1 MDELDHSSNFSAV
14 MKAKGKRSAPPPSQ
28 PSKKRKVTTS
38 LQPLSKKRQSD
49 VPRKEKFADRG
60 IIPIPVH
67 ENEEDAELSD
77 GDVDVLNEYGNAVSF
92 LDKLDHKGI
101 LRSKKE
107 TQRLHEA
114 EKPIR
119 RKVVEDDL
127 PPLDTD
133 DDAESWSSGM
143 DELSDVSEEV
153 LDSDAEM
160 PYESAP
166 RKPNSAW
173 EREEQTQIKRLPIKL
188 ADGKIKE
195 TGSKPVK
202 LKARELVE
210 EEESSE
216 DEQDEA
222 PKITR
227 VEDVSTGARF
237 GRASVADVLN
247 TKSRKAKVE
256 LAKDQIAGICQ
267 EILADPENSLG
278 LLRRLHSFSLKEI
291 STPGLT
297 EPIPNDLIIRKLAVL
312 SQLAIFKDII
322 PGYRIRA
329 LTDKEKAEKVSQ
341 MVSQT
346 REWEQGLVGVYQS
359 YLRALEVELKAQSEL
374 SEIALECMCTL
385 LTEVTHFNFRIN
397 LMTCVV
403 TRLSRKSWDKSSDR
417 CLDTLDQIFK
427 ADLTGEASLE
437 IVRLLNRMVKERR
450 FKIHPRVLSCLH
462 QLRLRTELGV
472 RASDSA
478 ADKAKDKPQS
488 GTKKPEKPHL
498 SKKAKKERKEKKE
511 IDKELREAEAEVDK
525 AERASRQTETLK
537 LLFALYFRILK
548 NPRPSPLLPAAL
560 SGISKFAHLVNI
572 NFFKDL
578 LKVLKDLIALESDQ
592 FEDSDNEATQ
602 PTSGGLDGVHHRL
615 LCIVAAFELLSGQGE
630 ALNIDLSDFISH
642 LYALI
647 LSLSL
652 VPNIDSKVDVSQS
665 TEELLFRAL
674 NIIFSPRTSGA
685 AAPSWRSAA
694 FAKRLLTAAV
704 HWPPSTALRAIEF
717 VAGLVAK
724 DSKLA
729 ALLSTEDR
737 IFNGVYHPEIDDP
750 QLCNA
755 FGSSFWELH
764 ALHENYWD
772 TRVRE
777 EAGKLLC
784 VTL

>member
-1 MDELDHSSNFSAV
+1 
-14 MKAKGKRSAPPPSQ
+14 MKAKGKRSAPPPSQQ

-38 LQPLSKKRQSD
+38 LQPLPKKRLAD
-49 VPRKEKFADRG
+49 APRKEKFADRG

-67 ENEEDAELSD
+67 ENEEDTELSD
-77 GDVDVLNEYGNAVSF
+77 KDIDVLNEYGNSISF
-92 LDKLDHKGI
+92 LDKLDRNGI

-114 EKPIR
+114 EKPVR
-119 RKVVEDDL
+119 RKVAEDEL

-133 DDAESWSSGM
+133 DDAESWSSGI
-143 DELSDVSEEV
+143 DELSDFSEKV

-166 RKPNSAW
+166 RKPSSAW
-173 EREEQTQIKRLPIKL
+173 EREEQSQIQRLPIKL

-195 TGSKPVK
+195 IGTKPVK
-202 LKARELVE
+202 SKARELVE
-210 EEESSE
+210 EGSSDEER
-216 DEQDEA
+216 DESPE
-222 PKITR
+222 ITR
-227 VEDVSTGARF
+227 VEHVSTGARF

-256 LAKDQIAGICQ
+256 LAKEQIAGICQ

-291 STPGLT
+291 SAPGLT

-312 SQLAIFKDII
+312 SQLTIFKDII

-359 YLRALEVELKAQSEL
+359 YLRALEIELKAQSGL
-374 SEIALECMCTL
+374 SEVALHCMCTL
-385 LTEVTHFNFRIN
+385 LTEVTHFNFRVN

-417 CLDTLDQIFK
+417 CLDSVNQVLK

-437 IVRLLNRMVKERR
+437 MVRLLNRMVKERR

-478 ADKAKDKPQS
+478 ADKAKDKPNS

-498 SKKAKKERKEKKE
+498 SKKAKKALKEKKE
-511 IDKELREAEAEVDK
+511 INKELREAEAEVDK

-572 NFFKDL
+572 DFFKDL

-592 FEDSDNEATQ
+592 FEDSDNEAAQ

-652 VPNIDSKVDVSQS
+652 VPNIDSKVDISPS

-729 ALLSTEDR
+729 ALLSSEDR

-772 TRVRE
+772 ARVRE
-777 EAGKLLC
+777 EARKLLSI
-784 VTL
+784 TL